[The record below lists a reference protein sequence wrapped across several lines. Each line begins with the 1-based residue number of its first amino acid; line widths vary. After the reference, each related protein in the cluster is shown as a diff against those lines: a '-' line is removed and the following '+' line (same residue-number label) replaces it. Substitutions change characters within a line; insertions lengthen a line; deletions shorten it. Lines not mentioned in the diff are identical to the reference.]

1 MIDSYFNAKSNKNV
15 IDWHCDMA
23 HGGLVQPKD
32 LNLDKASIKFFFY
45 MSDVKSEN
53 GCLGYIPYS
62 QHIVKALANLIKAN
76 KIEYKPY
83 WKLEDLRQTISK
95 ENNKNL

>member
-1 MIDSYFNAKSNKNV
+1 
-15 IDWHCDMA
+15 
-23 HGGLVQPKD
+23 
-32 LNLDKASIKFFFY
+32 

-83 WKLEDLRQTISK
+83 WKLEDL
-95 ENNKNL
+95 

>member
-1 MIDSYFNAKSNKNV
+1 
-15 IDWHCDMA
+15 
-23 HGGLVQPKD
+23 
-32 LNLDKASIKFFFY
+32 
-45 MSDVKSEN
+45 MSDVKSEMMFV
-53 GCLGYIPYS
+53 LHPYS

-95 ENNKNL
+95 ETIKLIKDIVERNIE